1 MSLELAAIAAA
12 PSLALTSRLQV
23 APRLPAAFKQEKTV
37 LLRKAFFIMDL
48 RKLKTLID
56 LVSESGVAELEITE
70 GEDRV
75 RIVNNH
81 GAQAPVHGTSTVI
94 LPAEIPPQA
103 NMPAPAATTITPA
116 PIPEAPAGKPL
127 NSPMVGTFYR
137 SPSPGADP
145 FVEVG
150 DTVKKGQVV
159 AIIEAMKLLNEVEAE
174 EDGVVREICVEN
186 GQPVEFGQPLFILE

>member
-1 MSLELAAIAAA
+1 
-12 PSLALTSRLQV
+12 
-23 APRLPAAFKQEKTV
+23 
-37 LLRKAFFIMDL
+37 MDL

-75 RIVNNH
+75 RIVNHVNSP
-81 GAQAPVHGTSTVI
+81 APVAR
-94 LPAEIPPQA
+94 PAVVEIAQEPVA
-103 NMPAPAATTITPA
+103 APAPAAQPAAPA
-116 PIPEAPAGKPL
+116 PSAPAASTGTPL

-145 FVEVG
+145 FVQVG

-159 AIIEAMKLLNEVEAE
+159 CIIEAMKLLNEVEAE
-174 EDGVVREICVEN
+174 EDGVIKEICVDN
-186 GQPVEFGQPLFILE
+186 GQPVEYGQPLFILE